1 MDYEGN
7 SIIQKPDKP
16 DTYLLPRDLVLPWT
30 ESTAPLVIPVL
41 RRGNFSSTY
50 RYMLT
55 IHLVY
60 LWSRGAPDWL
70 FQVYDADTGTLVH
83 QQTEGLDSYSNRV
96 STLNEQIIV
105 PTRNLR
111 FLVSREADNVEDITI
126 VAGSFFKVDA
136 FA

>member
-7 SIIQKPDKP
+7 SIVQKPDKP
-16 DTYLLPRDLVLPWT
+16 DTYLLQSDLVLPWT

-50 RYMLT
+50 RCMLT

-70 FQVYDADTGTLVH
+70 FQVYDADTDTLVH

-111 FLVSREADNVEDITI
+111 FLVSREADNVEDLTV
-126 VAGSFFKVDA
+126 VAGSFFKVEA